1 MTQIRSLFDPDKGIH
16 RSIEKVISYQA
27 SQEERLKA
35 EIREYIATES
45 IENQLERLLEN
56 IQAAMEA
63 GGGHEVGVWVSGF
76 YGSGKSSFT
85 KYLGLALDQR
95 VQVDGQPFLR
105 HLQDRLHKPT
115 TRALLAT
122 VAARFPAAVVMLD
135 LASEQIAGATLAE
148 VSTVLY
154 HKVLQFAGYSRNLK
168 VAALERKLK
177 KDGRFAEFETLFG
190 EETGQAWGDY
200 RNDELVADSVLP
212 SIAHRLYPSLFRND
226 QAFTTISSDV
236 IYLMDDRVQEMIDI
250 VREASGK
257 EYIVFVIDEIGQYVG
272 SNQNK
277 ILDLQGL
284 AENLKNLGEG
294 KVWIIGTAQQTL
306 TEDDPRDIINS
317 SQLFKLKDRFPITV
331 ELESSDIKEICY
343 RRLLGKSSAGGAT
356 VGALFE
362 RHGQAL
368 RHHTRLIDARY
379 YDARFDRETFVNL
392 YPFLPAHFEILLHL
406 LGALAKSTGGIGL
419 RSAIKVI
426 QDILI
431 EDADGQPPVADREVG
446 WLATTMTL
454 YDSLDKDIRRA
465 FPSVHQAVDKVCI
478 RFPDDPLTQGVGKT
492 IAILQI
498 LGNMPVTLQNV
509 ASLMHSSVDGA
520 SLAEPVKQSVEA
532 LLKDLVVP
540 LGEEKD
546 GSLRFFSE
554 KVNDVEQERAQ
565 VALRAADLRR
575 IFNEALRDVFDPLPS
590 ARLNGT
596 LTVTSGL
603 RHLSGGQP
611 GSLAGEREVIQT
623 IAVFT
628 DPAEYEAE
636 RTRLIDESR
645 HKSSEQIIYLLG
657 RTVPEAQELVAEIYR
672 CNRIVELH
680 RNDPDQEVKEYC
692 ASQTERAARLAADL
706 GPRLSRNLAQG
717 SFVFRGS
724 TTAVQTLDQSLI
736 PACRKHLGDAAE
748 RIFDRYPE
756 APERAPTDL
765 AEKFLRAAGANLR
778 AVSSALDPLSLV
790 QIAGASP
797 KIDTAHKALISIR
810 DHIERNG
817 TVEGK
822 GLLDVFAGPPFGW
835 SPDTTRY
842 LVAALLVAGEIKLK
856 VSGREI
862 TVNGQQALDVLKTNN
877 SFRAVGVAL
886 RQDRPSNDVLA
897 KAAERLTDLSGD
909 QVVPLEDEI
918 GKAAQKLLPILQHRL
933 APLAERLAS
942 LKLPGTEMMES
953 VNQQIADLMLSD
965 ASDAP
970 QRFGAEASPLYDGLK
985 WAMAVRTALDQGLAD
1000 TVRELR
1006 DLAGVVG
1013 DLPTTGAPGELRE
1026 AVREDLAA
1034 VADRLGQD
1042 DFFRHRADLGST
1054 LTALLARIAE
1064 TVRATAKAQAQRL
1077 RDAEQDLQLL
1087 PEWSAFTAEEQSN
1100 TLAELQRLAITVDED
1115 VAGLKKLIARQYDV
1129 EQTIANLKARIVQDA
1144 RARAQREREAE
1155 TAGGFRESTSK
1166 TRRPLPVPARIA
1178 TPAELDALIRQ
1189 LQALRIDIAYTE
1201 FDIVI
1206 GED

>member
-35 EIREYIATES
+35 EIREYIVTES
-45 IENQLERLLEN
+45 IEHQLERLLEN

-85 KYLGLALDQR
+85 KYLGLAFDQR
-95 VQVDGQPFLR
+95 VQVDGHPFLR

-115 TRALLAT
+115 TKALLST
-122 VAARFPAAVVMLD
+122 VAARFPASVVMLD

-154 HKVLQFAGYSRNLK
+154 HKVLQYAGYSRNLK

-177 KDGRFAEFETLFG
+177 KDGRFAEFEALFQK
-190 EETGQAWGDY
+190 ETGEAWADY

-212 SIAHRLYPSLFRND
+212 SIAHRLYPALFRND
-226 QAFTTISSDV
+226 QAFTTTSSDV
-236 IYLMDDRVQEMIDI
+236 IYLMDDRVQEMIGI

-272 SNQNK
+272 SYQNK

-284 AENLKNLGEG
+284 AENLKNLGGG
-294 KVWIIGTAQQTL
+294 KAWIIGTAQQTL
-306 TEDDPRDIINS
+306 TEDDPRATINS
-317 SQLFKLKDRFPITV
+317 PELFKLKDRFPITV

-356 VGALFE
+356 LGALFD

-368 RHHTRLIDARY
+368 RHNTRLIDARY
-379 YDARFDRETFVNL
+379 YDASFDRETFVNL

-431 EDADGQPPVADREVG
+431 EDSAGQPPVADREVG
-446 WLATTMTL
+446 WLATTVTL
-454 YDSLDKDIRRA
+454 YDSLERDIRRA
-465 FPSVHQAVDKVCI
+465 FPSVHQAVDKVRI
-478 RFPDDPLTQGVGKT
+478 RFLDDPLAQGVGKT
-492 IAILQI
+492 IAVLQI
-498 LGNMPVTLQNV
+498 LGNMPVTPQNV
-509 ASLMHSSVDGA
+509 ASLMHPSVDGT
-520 SLAEPVKQSVEA
+520 SLAEPIREAVDA
-532 LLKDLVVP
+532 LLNDPSVP
-540 LGEEKD
+540 LGENE

-554 KVNDVEQERAQ
+554 KLNDVELERAQ
-565 VALRAADLRR
+565 VPLRAADLRR
-575 IFNEALRDVFDPLPS
+575 ISNEALRDVFDPLPS

-596 LTVTSGL
+596 LTVTSGV
-603 RHLSGGQP
+603 RHLSAGQTAP
-611 GSLAGEREVIQT
+611 LAGEREVIQT
-623 IAVFT
+623 VVVFA

-636 RTRLIDESR
+636 RVRLLEESR
-645 HKSSEQIIYLLG
+645 HKSSENVIYLLG
-657 RTVPEAQELVAEIYR
+657 RTVTDQQERAAEIYR
-672 CNRIVELH
+672 CSRIVELH

-692 ASQTERAARLAADL
+692 ASQTERALRRAADL
-706 GPRLSRNLAQG
+706 GQRLSANLIQG

-724 TTAVQTLDQSLI
+724 STAVQSLDQSLLA
-736 PACRKHLGDAAE
+736 ACKRHLGDAAE
-748 RIFDRYPE
+748 RIFDHYSE

-778 AVSSALDPLSLV
+778 TVSSTLDPLSLV
-790 QIAGASP
+790 QITGSSP
-797 KIDTAHKALISIR
+797 RIDTSRKALLSIR
-810 DHIERNG
+810 DRIERNG
-817 TVEGK
+817 TIEGK
-822 GLLDVFAGPPFGW
+822 GLLDAFSGPPFGW

-842 LVAALLVAGEIKLK
+842 LIGALLVAGEIKLK
-856 VSGREI
+856 VSGREV
-862 TVNGQQALDVLKTNN
+862 TMNGQQAIDVLKTNN
-877 SFRAVGVAL
+877 SFRAVGISL
-886 RQDRPSNDVLA
+886 RQDRPSMDVLVR
-897 KAAERLTDLSGD
+897 AAQRLTDLSGD

-918 GKAAQKLLPILQHRL
+918 GRAAQKLLPGLQHLL
-933 APLAERLAS
+933 APLGEKLAS
-942 LKLPGTEMMES
+942 LRLPGTETVES
-953 VNQQIADLMLSD
+953 VNRQIADLMLSD

-970 QRFGAEASPLYDGLK
+970 QRFGGEHSPLYEGLK
-985 WAMAVRTALDQGLAD
+985 WGMSARLALDQGLGD
-1000 TVRELR
+1000 TVRDLR
-1006 DLAGVVG
+1006 DIAGAIN
-1013 DLPTTGAPGELRE
+1013 DLPSTGIPGELR
-1026 AVREDLAA
+1026 ASVRVDLET

-1042 DFFRHRADLGST
+1042 DFIRHRADLGSGLTT
-1054 LTALLARIAE
+1054 LSARLGDA
-1064 TVRATAKAQAQRL
+1064 VRVMAKAQAQRL
-1077 RDAEQDLQLL
+1077 RDAEQDLCLI

-1100 TLAELQRLAITVDED
+1100 TLAELQHLVVTVDED
-1115 VAGLKKLIARQYDV
+1115 VAGLKRLVARQFDID
-1129 EQTIANLKARIVQDA
+1129 QTIADLRGRIVHEA
-1144 RARAQREREAE
+1144 RARAQREHEAE
-1155 TAGGFRESTSK
+1155 TGGGLRGAATK
-1166 TRRPLPVPARIA
+1166 IRRPLAIPARIA
-1178 TPAELDALIRQ
+1178 TVTELDALIRR
-1189 LQALRIDIAYTE
+1189 LHSLRIDLAYTE

>member
-35 EIREYIATES
+35 EIREYIVTDS
-45 IENQLERLLEN
+45 IEHQLERLLEN
-56 IQAAMEA
+56 IQAAMES

-85 KYLGLALDQR
+85 KYLGLAFDQR

-115 TRALLAT
+115 TKALLST
-122 VAARFPAAVVMLD
+122 VAARFPAAVVLLD

-154 HKVLQFAGYSRNLK
+154 YKVLQYAGYSRNLK

-177 KDGRFAEFETLFG
+177 KDGRFAELEALFREEHG
-190 EETGQAWGDY
+190 EAWADY

-212 SIAHRLYPSLFRND
+212 GIAHRLYPALFRND
-226 QAFTTISSDV
+226 QVFTTTSSDV

-272 SNQNK
+272 SYQTK

-284 AENLKNLGEG
+284 AENLKNLGQG

-306 TEDDPRDIINS
+306 TDDDPRATINS
-317 SQLFKLKDRFPITV
+317 PELFKLKDRFPITV

-356 VGALFE
+356 LGALFD

-368 RHHTRLIDARY
+368 RHNTRLVDARY
-379 YDARFDRETFVNL
+379 YDASLDRETFVNL

-431 EDADGQPPVADREVG
+431 EDSGGQPPVADREVG
-446 WLATTMTL
+446 WLATTVTL
-454 YDSLDKDIRRA
+454 YDSLDRDIRRA
-465 FPSVHQAVDKVCI
+465 FPSVHQAVDKVRI

-492 IAILQI
+492 IAVLQI

-509 ASLMHSSVDGA
+509 VSLTHPSVDSA
-520 SLAEPVKQSVEA
+520 SLAAPVKEAVEA
-532 LLKDLVVP
+532 LLKDSVVP

-554 KVNDVEQERAQ
+554 KLNDVDQERAQ
-565 VALRAADLRR
+565 LVPRRADFQR
-575 IFNEALRDVFDPLPS
+575 IFNNTLHDVFDPLPS

-596 LTVTSGL
+596 LTVTSGV
-603 RHLSGGQP
+603 RHLSGGQTA
-611 GSLAGEREVIQT
+611 SLAGEREVIQT
-623 IAVFT
+623 VVVFT

-636 RTRLIDESR
+636 RMRLLDESR
-645 HKSSEQIIYLLG
+645 HKSSENVIYLLG
-657 RTVPEAQELVAEIYR
+657 RTVSDRQERVAEIYR
-672 CNRIVELH
+672 CSRIVELH
-680 RNDPDQEVKEYC
+680 RNDPDQEVREYC
-692 ASQTERAARLAADL
+692 ASQTERASRLAADF
-706 GPRLSRNLAQG
+706 GQRLAANLMQS

-724 TTAVQTLDQSLI
+724 STAVESLDPSLLG
-736 PACRKHLGDAAE
+736 ACKKNLGDAAE
-748 RIFDRYPE
+748 RIFDHYAE

-778 AVSSALDPLSLV
+778 AVSSTLDPLSLV
-790 QIAGASP
+790 QITGSSP
-797 KIDTAHKALISIR
+797 SIDTSRKALVSIR
-810 DHIERNG
+810 DRIERNG
-817 TVEGK
+817 TIEGK
-822 GLLDVFAGPPFGW
+822 GLLDAFSGPPFGW

-856 VSGREI
+856 VSGREVM
-862 TVNGQQALDVLKTNN
+862 VNGQQAIDVLKTNN
-877 SFRAVGVAL
+877 SFRAVGVSL
-886 RQDRPSNDVLA
+886 RQDRPSMDVLA
-897 KAAERLTDLSGD
+897 RASERLTDLSGD
-909 QVVPLEDEI
+909 QVVPLESEI
-918 GKAAQKLLPILQHRL
+918 GKAAQKLLPSLQHRL
-933 APLAERLAS
+933 APLGEKLAS
-942 LKLPGTEMMES
+942 LRLPGTETVES

-970 QRFGAEASPLYDGLK
+970 QRFGAEHSPLYDGLK
-985 WAMAVRTALDQGLAD
+985 WAMATRIALDQGFEN
-1000 TVRELR
+1000 TVRDLR
-1006 DLAGVVG
+1006 DLAGAI
-1013 DLPTTGAPGELRE
+1013 DELPSTGIPGELRE
-1026 AVREDLAA
+1026 SVREDLET

-1042 DFFRHRADLGST
+1042 DFVRHRADLGSGLTT
-1054 LTALLARIAE
+1054 LSARVADA
-1064 TVRATAKAQAQRL
+1064 VRAMVKAQAQRL
-1077 RDAEQDLQLL
+1077 RDAEQDLCLI
-1087 PEWSAFTAEEQSN
+1087 PEWSAFTAEEQST
-1100 TLAELQRLAITVDED
+1100 TLAELQQLVVTVDED
-1115 VAGLKKLIARQYDV
+1115 VAGLKKLIARQFDID
-1129 EQTIANLKARIVQDA
+1129 QTIADLKGRIVRDA
-1144 RARAQREREAE
+1144 RGRAQREHDAE
-1155 TAGGFRESTSK
+1155 TGGGFREAATK
-1166 TRRPLPVPARIA
+1166 TRRPLAIPARIA
-1178 TPAELDALIRQ
+1178 TAAELDALIRR
-1189 LQALRIDIAYTE
+1189 LHSLRIDLAYTE